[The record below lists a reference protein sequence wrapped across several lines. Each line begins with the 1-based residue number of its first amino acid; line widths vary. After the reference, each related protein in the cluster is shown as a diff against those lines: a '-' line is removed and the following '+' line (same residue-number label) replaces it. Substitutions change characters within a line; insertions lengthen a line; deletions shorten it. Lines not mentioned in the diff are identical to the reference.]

1 MKCKKELK
9 VIVHNPV
16 SEEQASKKIKE
27 ICELLKNME

>member
-1 MKCKKELK
+1 MNYKKILK

-16 SEEQASKKIKE
+16 NEEQAVKKIKK